1 MCPARLVNVYVSD
14 QDLHQ
19 AMGCRGHGG
28 CRGLYWQLLYWEH
41 EFHPALHPPP
51 EWGRP
56 PPLHTRAKLS
66 AFLASPSDN
75 TSADSSAQF
84 DNRSGTDRSPGAS
97 PAVTPGAAASRVD
110 AVPSQLVSQAVLG
123 STMTAEAEAG
133 F

>member
-1 MCPARLVNVYVSD
+1 MVKTYIGPLGMEGLPYILAAAL
-14 QDLHQ
+14 
-19 AMGCRGHGG
+19 RGS
-28 CRGLYWQLLYWEH
+28 
-41 EFHPALHPPP
+41 ASSIPPLTPTP

-56 PPLHTRAKLS
+56 PPPHTRAKLS

-84 DNRSGTDRSPGAS
+84 DNRSGTDSNPGAS
-97 PAVTPGAAASRVD
+97 PAVTPAAAASRVD
-110 AVPSQLVSQAVLG
+110 AVPSQLDSQAVLG